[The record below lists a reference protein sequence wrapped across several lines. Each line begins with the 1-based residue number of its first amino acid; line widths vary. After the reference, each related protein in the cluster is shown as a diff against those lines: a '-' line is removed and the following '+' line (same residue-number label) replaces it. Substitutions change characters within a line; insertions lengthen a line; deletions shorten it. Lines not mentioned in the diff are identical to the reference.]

1 MHDKSLD
8 YVINNYI
15 APAYFEPES
24 NQYTLE
30 ETEEQ
35 GRSLLMVSIEDE
47 NLCIKNMIIKSDVLF
62 LKHQSRQVRM
72 MKVFLNV

>member
-30 ETEEQ
+30 ETE
-35 GRSLLMVSIEDE
+35 
-47 NLCIKNMIIKSDVLF
+47 
-62 LKHQSRQVRM
+62 
-72 MKVFLNV
+72 